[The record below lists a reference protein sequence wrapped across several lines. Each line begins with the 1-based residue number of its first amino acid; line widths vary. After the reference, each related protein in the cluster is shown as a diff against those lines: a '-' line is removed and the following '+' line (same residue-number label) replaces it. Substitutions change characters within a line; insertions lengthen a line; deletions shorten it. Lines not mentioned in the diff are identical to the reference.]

1 MLTLEPSSAAALPDT
16 VSASAASPAAAPTC
30 SAPHSPHLGPRPRP
44 RYQPSSHAAGA
55 GGATTAHHSSSSP
68 LITGAAPALA
78 ADLRT
83 DATLIKRTTAALV
96 RHHQHHEGV
105 PGGGPRNHRS
115 DNNHLP
121 GGRRRDWAESSDNRQ
136 HHPLRRPNAPT
147 ITTAI
152 YPFLAGLAAY
162 HLPRDD
168 DGGASKGLR
177 LAQRL
182 FRTCLSLLPLPGGE
196 GVGGTQGEDAGD
208 EVKVDMTPLGLAWT
222 LERTRVVWNTR
233 ICGVKADWEEGRG
246 DLIAGKHW
254 GVNGMPGGLCFEFME
269 G

>member
-1 MLTLEPSSAAALPDT
+1 MEKAGVSVEKATDPDGT
-16 VSASAASPAAAPTC
+16 P
-30 SAPHSPHLGPRPRP
+30 
-44 RYQPSSHAAGA
+44 
-55 GGATTAHHSSSSP
+55 
-68 LITGAAPALA
+68 
-78 ADLRT
+78 
-83 DATLIKRTTAALV
+83 ALV
-96 RHHQHHEGV
+96 RHHQHHEGAA
-105 PGGGPRNHRS
+105 GGGPRNHRS
-115 DNNHLP
+115 DNNHLSG
-121 GGRRRDWAESSDNRQ
+121 GGRRRDWVESSDNRQ

-147 ITTAI
+147 TTAI

-168 DGGASKGLR
+168 DGGASKGVR

-196 GVGGTQGEDAGD
+196 GVGGTPGEDAA

-222 LERTRVVWNTR
+222 LERTRVVWNTC

-254 GVNGMPGGLCFEFME
+254 GVNGMPGGLCFEFVE